1 LHLVKISVE
10 PSGVEFD
17 IRAEETVIQAAWRN
31 GYTWPTICGGAG
43 TCKTCVFM
51 IMEGADNM
59 CPIEPWEDEGLRSIA
74 TTLPANRGLG
84 WRLACQAKV
93 SGDVRLRKAGVRR
106 QHDGG

>member
-1 LHLVKISVE
+1 VRIRVD
-10 PSGVEFD
+10 PSGAEFD
-17 IRAEETVIQAAWRN
+17 IDEDETVIQAAWRH

-51 IMEGADNM
+51 IIEGAENM
-59 CPIEPWEDEGLRSIA
+59 RPIEPWEDEGLRSIA
-74 TTLPANRGLG
+74 ATLPANRGQG

-106 QHDGG
+106 QENGS